1 MWNFFN
7 PDGLFA
13 RIMNTVWNLVLL
25 NLLWLVCS
33 LPVVTLGASTAAL
46 YAVLLKMRDGGEGR
60 VVRLFFAAL
69 KENFRRATAVWLALL
84 AALVV
89 CGLDLL
95 LTTESQNIALRVVFM
110 VGLLFVTMVWTFAFL
125 LVARYEN
132 TWRGHLKN
140 AALLAVSQLPRLLLV
155 WLPWAAC
162 MLLTVWSVQ
171 TLYVILPLWLLAGF
185 SSLHYY
191 NLMVF
196 TPVLRKLEPSAE
208 EPEAE

>member
-33 LPVVTLGASTAAL
+33 LPVVTLGAATAAL

-69 KENFRRATAVWLALL
+69 KENFRSATAVWLALL
-84 AALVV
+84 VALVV

-95 LTTESQNIALRVVFM
+95 LTSQTQNIAVRVVFM
-110 VGLLFVTMVWTFAFL
+110 AGLLFVTMVWTFAFL

-132 TWRGHLKN
+132 TWRAQLKN
-140 AALLAVSQLPRLLLV
+140 AALLASSHLPRLLLA
-155 WLPWAAC
+155 WLPWAC
-162 MLLTVWSVQ
+162 CIVLTVWSFQ

-196 TPVLRKLEPSAE
+196 TPVLRKLEPTAE
-208 EPEAE
+208 EPEA

>member
-13 RIMNTVWNLVLL
+13 RIMNTVWNLILL
-25 NLLWLVCS
+25 NILWLLCC
-33 LPVVTLGASTAAL
+33 LPVVTVGAATAAL
-46 YAVLLKMRDGGEGR
+46 YTVLLKMRDGSENR
-60 VVRLFFAAL
+60 VVRLYFAAL

-89 CGLDLL
+89 CGLDLAL
-95 LTTESQNIALRVVFM
+95 ATQAQGLVLRVICM
-110 VGLLFVTMVWTFAFL
+110 AGLLFVAMVWTFAFL

-132 TWRGHLKN
+132 TWRGQLKN
-140 AALLAVSQLPRLLLV
+140 AALLALSHLPRLLLA

-162 MLLTVWSVQ
+162 ILLTIWSFQ
-171 TLYVILPLWLLAGF
+171 TLYVILPLWLMAGF

-196 TPVLRKLEPSAE
+196 TPVLRKLEPAAE
-208 EPEAE
+208 DPEA